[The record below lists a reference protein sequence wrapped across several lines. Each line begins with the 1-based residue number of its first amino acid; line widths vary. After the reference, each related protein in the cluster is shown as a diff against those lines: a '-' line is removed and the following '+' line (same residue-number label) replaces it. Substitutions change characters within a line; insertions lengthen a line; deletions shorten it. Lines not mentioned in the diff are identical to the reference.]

1 MILVGLTG
9 YMGSGKSVI
18 GQIFEF
24 LGAKLYDSDT
34 EAKRLMT
41 SNKRLK
47 SNLIKAFGEEIY
59 DSEGQ
64 LNRDILR
71 SRVFNDE
78 NKLNQLNKIV
88 HPEVYD
94 DFKLFV
100 KKNSNTNLIV
110 FESALLLK
118 GEFYKICNT
127 IIIVTTN
134 RNLLITRI
142 QNRNGFT
149 TKLIK
154 TILSR
159 QKINISKLNINNKV
173 IIKNDELSL
182 LIPKVYIVFQKLKSF
197 F

>member
-118 GEFYKICNT
+118 GEFYKIFNT

-159 QKINISKLNINNKV
+159 QKINISKLNINNKI

>member
-64 LNRDILR
+64 LNRDIHR

-78 NKLNQLNKIV
+78 NK
-88 HPEVYD
+88 
-94 DFKLFV
+94 
-100 KKNSNTNLIV
+100 
-110 FESALLLK
+110 
-118 GEFYKICNT
+118 
-127 IIIVTTN
+127 
-134 RNLLITRI
+134 
-142 QNRNGFT
+142 
-149 TKLIK
+149 
-154 TILSR
+154 
-159 QKINISKLNINNKV
+159 
-173 IIKNDELSL
+173 
-182 LIPKVYIVFQKLKSF
+182 
-197 F
+197 

>member
-118 GEFYKICNT
+118 GEFYKIFNT